1 MDHVARLEAGRLG
14 VLGGQAVARGL
25 VVASWFVVA
34 SGLAP
39 RWAAQQPQSEQRRVC
54 QA

>member
-14 VLGGQAVARGL
+14 VLGGLAVARGL
-25 VVASWFVVA
+25 VVAS
-34 SGLAP
+34 GLAT